1 MLVSSVSLKNVRN
14 LKELNIGLSE
24 GINILYGNN
33 AQGKTNFLEAIYIC
47 ATGRSHRTASDK
59 EIINFKENEAFINL
73 SSVSNG
79 IKDKISV
86 YLRRDLKK
94 GIAVNGV
101 ALRKLGDLFGRLL
114 IVMFSPE
121 DLQLVKSGP
130 SERRKFMDMEICQL
144 SNVYY
149 YELQSYYKALRQRN
163 NLLKEIS
170 RDKSLK
176 DTIFIWDE
184 QIISHGIK
192 IYNHRM
198 EFTSDINKI
207 SSGIY
212 SDITEAK
219 EKLEILYK
227 PNITPETFKQ
237 RLERSLEKD
246 IYGGSTSYGIH
257 KDDISFLIDGT
268 EARNFGSQGQQRS
281 VSLCAKLAEIELI
294 KNKTGITPVLL
305 LDDVLSE
312 LDSGRQFFLL
322 SRLSDIQTLITCT
335 GVEDVLSKVSSI
347 ENIKIFN
354 VENGMIAEKRK

>member
-170 RDKSLK
+170 
-176 DTIFIWDE
+176 
-184 QIISHGIK
+184 
-192 IYNHRM
+192 
-198 EFTSDINKI
+198 
-207 SSGIY
+207 
-212 SDITEAK
+212 
-219 EKLEILYK
+219 
-227 PNITPETFKQ
+227 
-237 RLERSLEKD
+237 
-246 IYGGSTSYGIH
+246 
-257 KDDISFLIDGT
+257 
-268 EARNFGSQGQQRS
+268 
-281 VSLCAKLAEIELI
+281 
-294 KNKTGITPVLL
+294 
-305 LDDVLSE
+305 
-312 LDSGRQFFLL
+312 
-322 SRLSDIQTLITCT
+322 
-335 GVEDVLSKVSSI
+335 
-347 ENIKIFN
+347 
-354 VENGMIAEKRK
+354 